1 MIDYAVCVP
10 AGYLLSYWNRPFYP
24 EFCSDAALDDSD
36 TYDTLVR
43 IAGSFKGVAR
53 VFKAIANRFDWKHIV
68 VVSDDETE
76 SPCWYGARPFS
87 DVFGSDENYTF
98 AWLRFG
104 SNPKDEE
111 FDDILHEIRART
123 RGFYSLASRFMYHCY

>member
-1 MIDYAVCVP
+1 MQCAYQPDT
-10 AGYLLSYWNRPFYP
+10 
-24 EFCSDAALDDSD
+24 FCPTGTVRSTQSSAA
-36 TYDTLVR
+36 TLPWTTPTPTTR
-43 IAGSFKGVAR
+43 WIWSFKGVAR

-68 VVSDDETE
+68 VVSDYETE